1 MSDYAKYT
9 KQVNM
14 VLDYINAHINEDLDI
29 KSLAQNTYLS
39 TYHFHRIFT
48 AAMGKSLAK
57 YVMRRRLELA
67 TIQLRNDVEKPIMN
81 IAFECGFN
89 SVNVFCRNFKKHFG
103 MTAEAYRS
111 KWLQEN
117 SKKRTLE
124 HIMSPQSRSYSHYF
138 CTQKTFKIGGINM
151 NCSFEIKRLDAIH
164 VVYCRHYGAYSNMQ
178 QAFEKLMR
186 WAYSKGLV
194 TMHDSRLIS
203 IYHNNPSVTEEGKL
217 ISNACLVVKEPMKTD
232 GEISSYTIPAGQYA
246 VGKFEIT
253 WDEIHHAWE
262 CMFHLIDEYGSKC
275 CGLAFEIYMNNPEE
289 HPDKKLT
296 VDICVP
302 VISKCNI

>member
-29 KSLAQNTYLS
+29 KSLAQKTYLS

-48 AAMGKSLAK
+48 AAMGESLAK

-117 SKKRTLE
+117 SKK
-124 HIMSPQSRSYSHYF
+124 Q
-138 CTQKTFKIGGINM
+138 IG
-151 NCSFEIKRLDAIH
+151 RAH
-164 VVYCRHYGAYSNMQ
+164 V
-178 QAFEKLMR
+178 
-186 WAYSKGLV
+186 
-194 TMHDSRLIS
+194 
-203 IYHNNPSVTEEGKL
+203 
-217 ISNACLVVKEPMKTD
+217 
-232 GEISSYTIPAGQYA
+232 
-246 VGKFEIT
+246 
-253 WDEIHHAWE
+253 
-262 CMFHLIDEYGSKC
+262 
-275 CGLAFEIYMNNPEE
+275 
-289 HPDKKLT
+289 
-296 VDICVP
+296 
-302 VISKCNI
+302 